1 MRVSIKDIAREAQVS
16 HSTVSR
22 ALSDSPLVSAGT
34 KARIQQLAR
43 EMGYS
48 PDAQARSLVMGRT
61 RTVGVVVTTIT
72 DPFIAEVV
80 QSIENT
86 AYDYGYSVILTSSGS
101 QSKREIA
108 AVEMLQSKRV
118 DGVIVTSS
126 RVGALY
132 QGLLERLEVPIV
144 LINSHRRQASP
155 STFSVNVDNRHGAYI
170 ATKYLIGLQHRR
182 IGYVGGRTH
191 HSDDQE
197 RQAGYC
203 EALARAD
210 IEFDPQLMVPG
221 NGRASGGERALPHLR
236 VLADPPTAVL
246 CYNDMTAV
254 GLMRAARDMGIV
266 VPDELSVVGFDD
278 IPFASYVMPSLTT
291 LAQPKAEMGRMAM
304 RMVLSLIGDERAENI
319 DKANVVVKGRLI
331 VRDSSGVLTHSG
343 AHERAVARNTLFQE
357 NLGGGR

>member
-22 ALSDSPLVSAGT
+22 ALSDSPLVSANT

-61 RTVGVVVTTIT
+61 QTVGVVVTTIT

-80 QSIENT
+80 QSIETT

-101 QSKREIA
+101 DSKREIA

-132 QGLLERLEVPIV
+132 QGLLEQLGVPIV
-144 LINSHRRQASP
+144 LINSHRRQTSP
-155 STFSVNVDNRHGAYI
+155 STFSVNVDNRHGAHI
-170 ATKYLIGLQHRR
+170 ATKHLIRLNHRR
-182 IGYVGGRTH
+182 IAYVGGRTH

-197 RQAGYC
+197 RQAGYLD
-203 EALARAD
+203 ALAQAGVA
-210 IEFDPQLMVPG
+210 FDPQLMVAG
-221 NGRASGGERALPHLR
+221 NGRASGGERALPRLR
-236 VLADPPTAVL
+236 TVADPPTAVL

-254 GLMRAARDMGIV
+254 GLMRAAREIGLA
-266 VPDELSVVGFDD
+266 VPDELSVVGFDN
-278 IPFASYVMPSLTT
+278 IPFASYIKPSLTT
-291 LAQPKAEMGRMAM
+291 VAQPKVEMGRMAM
-304 RMVLSLIGDERAENI
+304 RMVLSLIGDERVDHI

-331 VRDSSGVLTHSG
+331 VRQSSGAL
-343 AHERAVARNTLFQE
+343 ARSSE
-357 NLGGGR
+357 KSIE

>member
-1 MRVSIKDIAREAQVS
+1 MMRVSIKDIAREAQVS

-22 ALSDSPLVSAGT
+22 ALSDSPLVSVDT
-34 KARIQQLAR
+34 KNRIRQLAR

-61 RTVGVVVTTIT
+61 QTVGVVVTTIT

-80 QSIENT
+80 QSIEST

-101 QSKREIA
+101 MSKREIA

-132 QGLLERLEVPIV
+132 RGLLEQLGVPIV
-144 LINSHRRQASP
+144 LINSHRRHTSP
-155 STFSVNVDNRHGAYI
+155 SMFSVNVDNRHGAYL
-170 ATKYLIGLQHRR
+170 ATKYLIGLEHRR
-182 IGYVGGRTH
+182 IGYVGGRPH

-197 RQAGYC
+197 RLAGYR
-203 EALARAD
+203 EALARAGLA
-210 IEFDPQLMVPG
+210 FDPQLVVPG
-221 NGRASGGERALPHLR
+221 NGRATGGERALPRMRSLS
-236 VLADPPTAVL
+236 DPPTAVL

-254 GLMRAARDMGIV
+254 GLMRAARAMGVAI
-266 VPDELSVVGFDD
+266 PGELSVVGFDN

-304 RMVLSLIGDERAENI
+304 QMVLSLIGDERVDHMEVS
-319 DKANVVVKGRLI
+319 NVVVKGRLI
-331 VRDSSGVLTHSG
+331 VRESSG
-343 AHERAVARNTLFQE
+343 AKCARDRNDRVQF
-357 NLGGGR
+357 GGGR